1 MVCLGTRFNFLKVA
15 NDFKPRIS
23 MAMTIQ
29 RTKLILT
36 TSLIWEL
43 TIIGIVVQMRRNL
56 MKILPSGLM
65 RRMRLHG
72 NAMS

>member
-1 MVCLGTRFNFLKVA
+1 MVCLGTRFKFLKVA

-29 RTKLILT
+29 RTKLILM

-56 MKILPSGLM
+56 MKMSTSGLM

-72 NAMS
+72 NTMS